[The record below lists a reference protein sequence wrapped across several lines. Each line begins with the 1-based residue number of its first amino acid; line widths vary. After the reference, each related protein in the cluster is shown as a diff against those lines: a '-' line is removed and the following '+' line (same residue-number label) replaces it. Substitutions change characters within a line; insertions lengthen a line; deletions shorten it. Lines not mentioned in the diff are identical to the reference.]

1 MPRRKTSTML
11 AVLAIALLVSLS
23 VSACGPLVPAPT
35 ATPTAI
41 PPLTLEALKNA
52 EYQSEFPASKK
63 AKLTDGKYEEEIVPG
78 AASKLIIVVYPDMYA
93 FGDLNGDGVDDA
105 AVVLATSGGG
115 SGTFISLEA
124 VINDKGT
131 PKHIASASLGDRARI
146 KSIAIQ
152 SGEIAVNMVQQAPG
166 DPMCCPTMEVTQT
179 YRLQGDQLVS
189 TKPVPPT
196 ATTVALTPT
205 TSIEMLH
212 PPTVAK
218 IMAQGEELSF
228 EICGE
233 STTWTRPTEKEQ
245 NAKWSSGRYA
255 DGNEEV
261 IKYPWIHNFFVVY
274 GHASGEYD
282 IINLSGLWTLSGDVR
297 AKCFEPEPHDDILKL
312 KTAEVWTLLYRVI
325 SIKRLDTH
333 YVVLVEPMEK
343 GVQFVQFA
351 RPERQLPLT
360 LHFVAKDGQEVEGI
374 VEAESPYWP
383 YPQLIPTPQP

>member
-1 MPRRKTSTML
+1 MPSRKPSTLL

-23 VSACGPLVPAPT
+23 VSACGPLAPAPTATPTVAPTATPTAAPTATPTAAPTATPTAAPTATPTAAPT

-52 EYQSEFPASKK
+52 EYQSEFTKSKK

-78 AASKLIIVVYPDMYA
+78 AASKLTIVIYPDMYA

-105 AVVLATSGGG
+105 AVVLATSAGG

-124 VINDKGT
+124 VLNDKGT
-131 PKHIASASLGDRARI
+131 PKHVASASLGDRTRL

-166 DPMCCPTMEVTQT
+166 DPMCCPTMEVTQK

-212 PPTVAK
+212 PPTVAE

-233 STTWTRPTEKEQ
+233 STTWGRPTEQEQ
-245 NAKWSSGRYA
+245 NATWWTFGRYA
-255 DGNEEV
+255 GGDEE
-261 IKYPWIHNFFVVY
+261 
-274 GHASGEYD
+274 GHQMA
-282 IINLSGLWTLSGDVR
+282 
-297 AKCFEPEPHDDILKL
+297 
-312 KTAEVWTLLYRVI
+312 
-325 SIKRLDTH
+325 LDT
-333 YVVLVEPMEK
+333 
-343 GVQFVQFA
+343 
-351 RPERQLPLT
+351 
-360 LHFVAKDGQEVEGI
+360 
-374 VEAESPYWP
+374 
-383 YPQLIPTPQP
+383 